1 MIKVVRDND
10 LITVSGHAGNAEYG
24 KDIVCA
30 SVSSIIYTT
39 INAIASF
46 DKSYIDVT
54 DDGKVMVIKIKKED
68 EIVLKLIANMFEML
82 KSVANDYPKNLS
94 VKENE

>member
-1 MIKVVRDND
+1 MIKVIRDKS
-10 LITVSGHAGNAEYG
+10 LITVSGHAGSAEYG

-39 INAIASF
+39 LNAIASF
-46 DKSYIDVT
+46 NPSYIDVK
-54 DDGKVMVIKIKKED
+54 DENDVMVIKIKKED
-68 EIVLKLIANMFEML
+68 EIVLKLIANMLQML

-94 VKENE
+94 VKENA